1 MNSIVF
7 HAHYALLYMGIKIV
21 MDIELKVFCS
31 AAKQNSEAEI
41 GSGPSL
47 KGSFH
52 HVLLLAL

>member
-1 MNSIVF
+1 M
-7 HAHYALLYMGIKIV
+7 KIV

-31 AAKQNSEAEI
+31 TAKQNSEAEI